1 MLASFLCYIPWHIV
15 STSALVDLF
24 CVCKTSCSVMLV
36 SILFVA
42 DSLAWTVMLM
52 LALCVSSVILVSVLW
67 VSDYFTFHINGSV
80 V

>member
-1 MLASFLCYIPWHIV
+1 M

-67 VSDYFTFHINGSV
+67 VSDYFTFHVSGSFV
-80 V
+80 